1 MGNWMEKFENRQE
14 ETYENKLNNE
24 LDSLIDLVDNSRE
37 YNEKDMEKALTR
49 IVKIY
54 EELKSIGLK
63 YDEKDMVFR
72 KKQLVELRFIM
83 KKREYMGTKEESSWN
98 EFEEEEQER
107 YDEEER

>member
-1 MGNWMEKFENRQE
+1 MENWMEKFENRQE

-54 EELKSIGLK
+54 EEQ
-63 YDEKDMVFR
+63 EKRVGYRAD
-72 KKQLVELRFIM
+72 QHELRPHDALS
-83 KKREYMGTKEESSWN
+83 RSLGHA
-98 EFEEEEQER
+98 
-107 YDEEER
+107 

>member
-1 MGNWMEKFENRQE
+1 MENWMEKFENRQE

-83 KKREYMGTKEESSWN
+83 KKREYMGTKEACSWN
-98 EFEEEEQER
+98 EFEEKEQER

>member
-24 LDSLIDLVDNSRE
+24 LESLIDLVDNSRE

-83 KKREYMGTKEESSWN
+83 KKREYMGTEEASSWN

>member
-1 MGNWMEKFENRQE
+1 MEKFENRQE

-54 EELKSIGLK
+54 QELKGIGLK
-63 YDEKDMVFR
+63 YDEKDIVFR
-72 KKQLVELRFIM
+72 KKQLAELRFKIQ
-83 KKREYMGTKEESSWN
+83 KKEHMESHESESWN
-98 EFEEEEQER
+98 EFEEEEQEG

>member
-63 YDEKDMVFR
+63 YYEKDMVFR

-83 KKREYMGTKEESSWN
+83 KKREYMGTQEASSWN
-98 EFEEEEQER
+98 EFEKEEQER
-107 YDEEER
+107 DDDEER

>member
-1 MGNWMEKFENRQE
+1 MENWMEKFENRQE

-37 YNEKDMEKALTR
+37 YNEKDM
-49 IVKIY
+49 VY
-54 EELKSIGLK
+54 
-63 YDEKDMVFR
+63 R

-83 KKREYMGTKEESSWN
+83 KKREYMGTKEASSWN